1 MSPSTQPRQSI
12 WSNLVSGGIGGL
24 IVLVLGA
31 VLIAT
36 GVIDTGKTER
46 TVVRQPALSS
56 TSDTKAD
63 SAGGGR
69 TVADIYKREG
79 RGVVFVEARGVSEDS
94 IFGSGQQGD
103 ATGSGFLVDKDG
115 TILTNAHVVEG
126 SSDVSVRLSQDGP
139 QIKAAVKGRDP
150 SSDLAVLKVK
160 PSDVS
165 GVAPVPLGNS
175 NSAQVGDSV
184 VAIGN
189 PFGFA
194 RTVTTGIVSAKAR
207 QITAPNG
214 FPIRN
219 VLQTDASINPGN
231 SGGPLM
237 DASGRVVGITSQIA
251 TGGGSGSVGIGF
263 AIPIDTAKSLLPR
276 LKQGGKIERAYL
288 GIEMADVDGQLAHDL
303 NLPVKHGALIQSVV
317 PSGPA
322 ADAGLKGGRTET
334 TSGVTAGGALGVKV
348 DGKSIA
354 NSDDLASA
362 LPHKKPGDSV
372 TIEYYRGNDKK
383 TAKVKLGK
391 RPNQLQQQSSP
402 DQNSPQP
409 LP

>member
-12 WSNLVSGGIGGL
+12 WRNLVSGGIGGL

-103 ATGSGFLVDKDG
+103 ATGSGFLIDKDG

-237 DASGRVVGITSQIA
+237 DASGKVIGINSQIA
-251 TGGGSGSVGIGF
+251 TGGGQGSVGIAF
-263 AIPIDTAKSLLPR
+263 AIPINTAKQLLPR
-276 LKQGGKIERAYL
+276 LEKGGKIERAYL
-288 GIEMADVDGQLAHDL
+288 GVEMAPVTVQVAHDL
-303 NLPVKHGALIQSVV
+303 NLPRKQGALVQSLV
-317 PSGPA
+317 PGGPA
-322 ADAGLKGGRTET
+322 ADAGLHGGSGST
-334 TSGVTAGGALGVKV
+334 TDGVARGG
-348 DGKSIA
+348 
-354 NSDDLASA
+354 
-362 LPHKKPGDSV
+362 
-372 TIEYYRGNDKK
+372 
-383 TAKVKLGK
+383 
-391 RPNQLQQQSSP
+391 
-402 DQNSPQP
+402 
-409 LP
+409 